1 MTESHV
7 RDGAISELPPRRA
20 ASVLHIVSRK
30 RPFLVLGAL
39 VACLAA
45 VGVAATALG
54 AVSIPGGSVVAM
66 LLHQFGVP
74 VPVTWLATDERILFE
89 VRLPRVVTA
98 ILVGAAL
105 AEAGVIFQGLLRNPM
120 ADPYI
125 IGTSGGAALGAT
137 VAMMLPLLAAAA
149 PGSLPDLSGALRDL
163 PVPPEISDVLAN
175 ALGFSPVPV
184 LAFLGALTSVMVVY
198 NLARVGSRTPV
209 VTLLLAG
216 FATSSLL
223 AAVMSFLMMISGSAL
238 QRIVFWTMGG
248 LSVLGWSQIAVVAPL
263 IIGTII
269 VTYPLAW
276 DLNVFL
282 LGEEEAAN
290 LGLNVERR
298 KLLLL
303 ALGSLLT
310 GAAIALSGLVGF
322 VGLVIPHV
330 TRLLLGPDHRLL
342 LPASALVGAIFLL
355 LADLVAR
362 TIMAPTEMPVGII
375 TALVGAPLF
384 IYLLRKGKR
393 EYVF

>member
-1 MTESHV
+1 MSTQ
-7 RDGAISELPPRRA
+7 RA
-20 ASVLHIVSRK
+20 V
-30 RPFLVLGAL
+30 LVLTGLA
-39 VACLAA
+39 ACLAIA
-45 VGVAATALG
+45 GIAATALG
-54 AVSIPGGSVVAM
+54 AVSIPTGSVVAM
-66 LLHQFGVP
+66 LLHQLGLP
-74 VPVTWLATDERILFE
+74 VPITWQPTDEQILLQ
-89 VRLPRVVTA
+89 VRLPRVATA

-105 AEAGVIFQGLLRNPM
+105 AEAGVVFQGLLRNPM

-137 VAMMLPLLAAAA
+137 IAMMLPFLTVSLPAGL
-149 PGSLPDLSGALRDL
+149 PDLGSVIGSLPLPSEFRD
-163 PVPPEISDVLAN
+163 SLAT
-175 ALGFSPVPV
+175 ALGFSPVPI
-184 LAFLGALTSVMVVY
+184 LAFLGALASVMIVY
-198 NLARVGSRTPV
+198 NLARVGPRTPV

-223 AAVMSFLMMISGSAL
+223 AAVMSFLMLISGSAL

-248 LSVLGWSQIAVVAPL
+248 LAVLGWSQLAVVGPL
-263 IIGTII
+263 ILGSI
-269 VTYPLAW
+269 VAAYPLAW

-298 KLLLL
+298 KLYLLI
-303 ALGSLLT
+303 LGSLLT

-342 LPASALVGAIFLL
+342 LPAAALIGAIFLL

-384 IYLLRKGKR
+384 IYLLRKGKH

>member
-1 MTESHV
+1 VSIPRTILVIS
-7 RDGAISELPPRRA
+7 GLAI
-20 ASVLHIVSRK
+20 
-30 RPFLVLGAL
+30 G
-39 VACLAA
+39 LAA
-45 VGVAATALG
+45 AGMAAAALG
-54 AVSIPGGSVVAM
+54 AVSIPTASVTGM
-66 LLHQFGVP
+66 LLRQLGLP
-74 VPVTWLATDERILFE
+74 IPVTWSPTDESILLQ
-89 VRLPRVVTA
+89 VRLPRVATA

-137 VAMMLPLLAAAA
+137 VAMMLPLLAAFLPAGFPA
-149 PGSLPDLSGALRDL
+149 FDVALASLPL
-163 PVPPEISDVLAN
+163 PPNLQAFWAS
-175 ALGFSPVPV
+175 ALGFSPVPI
-184 LAFLGALTSVMVVY
+184 LAFLGALVAVLVVY
-198 NLARVGSRTPV
+198 NLARVGQRTPV

-223 AAVMSFLMMISGSAL
+223 AAVMSFLMLISGSAL

-248 LSVLGWSQIAVVAPL
+248 LAVLGWSQIAIVAPL
-263 IIGTII
+263 IVGSII
-269 VTYPLAW
+269 AVYPLAW

-290 LGLNVERR
+290 LGVNVERR
-298 KLLLL
+298 KLALLI
-303 ALGSLLT
+303 LGSLLT

-342 LPASALVGAIFLL
+342 LPASAMVGAIFLL

-393 EYVF
+393 EYSF

>member
-1 MTESHV
+1 M
-7 RDGAISELPPRRA
+7 ALPRGMEK
-20 ASVLHIVSRK
+20 VLTVSKQRTI
-30 RPFLVLGAL
+30 LVLTGLA
-39 VACLAA
+39 VCLAIA
-45 VGVAATALG
+45 GIASTALG
-54 AVSIPGGSVVAM
+54 AVRIPIGSVVAI
-66 LLHQFGVP
+66 LLHQLGLPIP
-74 VPVTWLATDERILFE
+74 VAWQPTDESILLQ

-105 AEAGVIFQGLLRNPM
+105 AEAGAVFQGLLRNPM

-137 VAMMLPLLAAAA
+137 VAMMLPLLAA
-149 PGSLPDLSGALRDL
+149 SLPAGFPALGAALAGLPLPSDFRD
-163 PVPPEISDVLAN
+163 SLAS
-175 ALGFSPVPV
+175 ALGFSPVPI
-184 LAFLGALTSVMVVY
+184 LAFLGALASVIVVY
-198 NLARVGSRTPV
+198 NLARVGPRTPV

-223 AAVMSFLMMISGSAL
+223 AAVMSFLMLISGSAL

-248 LSVLGWSQIAVVAPL
+248 LAVLGWSQIAVVGPL
-263 IIGTII
+263 ILGSI
-269 VTYPLAW
+269 VAVYPLAW

-290 LGLNVERR
+290 LGMNVERR
-298 KLLLL
+298 KLYLLI
-303 ALGSLLT
+303 LGSLLT

-342 LPASALVGAIFLL
+342 LPAAALIGAIFLL

>member
-1 MTESHV
+1 MTVSTQ
-7 RDGAISELPPRRA
+7 RA
-20 ASVLHIVSRK
+20 M
-30 RPFLVLGAL
+30 LVLTGLTGCL
-39 VACLAA
+39 VLAGIA
-45 VGVAATALG
+45 STALG
-54 AVSIPGGSVVAM
+54 AVSIPADSVVAM
-66 LLHQFGVP
+66 LLHQLGLP
-74 VPVTWLATDERILFE
+74 IPATWAPTDEQILLQ
-89 VRLPRVVTA
+89 VRLPRVATA

-105 AEAGVIFQGLLRNPM
+105 AEAGVVFQGLLRNPM

-137 VAMMLPLLAAAA
+137 AAMMLPLLVSA
-149 PGSLPDLSGALRDL
+149 LPAGFPAIGLDLGNLPIPLDFREALA
-163 PVPPEISDVLAN
+163 S
-175 ALGFSPVPV
+175 ALGFSPVPI
-184 LAFLGALTSVMVVY
+184 LSFLGALTSVTIVY
-198 NLARVGSRTPV
+198 NLARVGPRTPV

-223 AAVMSFLMMISGSAL
+223 AAIMSFLMLISGSAL

-248 LSVLGWSQIAVVAPL
+248 LAILGWSQIAVVGPL
-263 IIGTII
+263 ILGSII
-269 VTYPLAW
+269 LVYPLAW

-290 LGLNVERR
+290 LGMNVERR
-298 KLLLL
+298 KLSLLV
-303 ALGSLLT
+303 LGSLLT

-342 LPASALVGAIFLL
+342 LPASALIGAIFLL
-355 LADLVAR
+355 LADLAAR

-384 IYLLRKGKR
+384 IYLLRKGKH
-393 EYVF
+393 EYAF

>member
-1 MTESHV
+1 MALPRGTETVLTVSTQ
-7 RDGAISELPPRRA
+7 RA
-20 ASVLHIVSRK
+20 V
-30 RPFLVLGAL
+30 LVLAGLA
-39 VACLAA
+39 ACLA
-45 VGVAATALG
+45 VAGIASTALG
-54 AVSIPGGSVVAM
+54 AVSIPTGSVVAM
-66 LLHQFGVP
+66 LLHQLGLP
-74 VPVTWLATDERILFE
+74 IPVTWPPTDERILLQ
-89 VRLPRVVTA
+89 VRLPRVATA

-137 VAMMLPLLAAAA
+137 VAMMLPLLAA
-149 PGSLPDLSGALRDL
+149 SLPAGFPALGAALAGLPLPSDFRD
-163 PVPPEISDVLAN
+163 SLAS
-175 ALGFSPVPV
+175 ALGFSPVPI
-184 LAFLGALTSVMVVY
+184 LAFVGALASVLVVY
-198 NLARVGSRTPV
+198 NLARVGPRTPV

-223 AAVMSFLMMISGSAL
+223 AAVMSFLMLISGSAL

-248 LSVLGWSQIAVVAPL
+248 LAVLGWSQIAVVGPL
-263 IIGTII
+263 ILGSIAA
-269 VTYPLAW
+269 VYPLAW

-282 LGEEEAAN
+282 LGEEEAAF

-298 KLLLL
+298 KLYLLI
-303 ALGSLLT
+303 LGSLLT

-322 VGLVIPHV
+322 VGLVVPHV

-342 LPASALVGAIFLL
+342 LPASALIGAIFLL

-375 TALVGAPLF
+375 TALVGTPLF
-384 IYLLRKGKR
+384 IYLLRKGKH